1 MFKILRKIVFR
12 PDFYIQ
18 QKRGI
23 TKQIFS
29 GMQRLNSQISLP
41 RRLPKDV
48 LLENKEL
55 KKKMKTQNS
64 AIAFYPTQERG
75 EASRNKANRRL

>member
-18 QKRGI
+18 QKRGV
-23 TKQIFS
+23 TEQIFS

-41 RRLPKDV
+41 RRLPEDV

-55 KKKMKTQNS
+55 KKKKNENTEFSNS
-64 AIAFYPTQERG
+64 FLSNTE
-75 EASRNKANRRL
+75 KV

>member
-1 MFKILRKIVFR
+1 MRKIVFR

-23 TKQIFS
+23 TKQIFL

-41 RRLPKDV
+41 RRLPEDV

-55 KKKMKTQNS
+55 KKK
-64 AIAFYPTQERG
+64 R
-75 EASRNKANRRL
+75 

>member
-1 MFKILRKIVFR
+1 
-12 PDFYIQ
+12 
-18 QKRGI
+18 
-23 TKQIFS
+23 
-29 GMQRLNSQISLP
+29 MQRLNSQISLP